1 MRIVRPYLAVASP
14 IDLGDGDGHG
24 PIGRAAATAGEDE
37 KSNEHARPSTS
48 NLWLNYEKIFK
59 TVNGEKVGYEVK
71 CLHCVKVYSLLFLV
85 VALVTSP
92 NIGID
97 ALTGVKKSRLSP
109 QKILI
114 WMVVCIIGSTVLRLL
129 VLYFVD

>member
-1 MRIVRPYLAVASP
+1 MAIASP

-37 KSNEHARPSTS
+37 KSNEHARLSTS
-48 NLWLNYEKIFK
+48 NVWLNYEKIFK
-59 TVNGEKVGYEVK
+59 TVNDEKVGYEAK
-71 CLHCVKVYSLLFLV
+71 CLHCIKVYSLLFLV

-97 ALTGVKKSRLSP
+97 ALTGVKNHVSVPK
-109 QKILI
+109 K
-114 WMVVCIIGSTVLRLL
+114 
-129 VLYFVD
+129 F